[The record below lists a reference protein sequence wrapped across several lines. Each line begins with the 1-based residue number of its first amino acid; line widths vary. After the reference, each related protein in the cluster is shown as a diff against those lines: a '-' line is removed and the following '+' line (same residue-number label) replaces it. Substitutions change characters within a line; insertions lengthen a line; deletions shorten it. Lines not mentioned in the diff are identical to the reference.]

1 MKNLTLLSVFALGAG
16 MSFAQTGKNLPTA
29 QMAKTNLNVQSA
41 PVLMNHTRAEGDVIW
56 EDDFSNSSN
65 WVVGNSSNPTVDW
78 VIGTAGPTGSFSVG
92 MGAITSTSGGN
103 FALFDSDAW
112 GSAASEQDSWIR
124 NATPINLSGFPAVIV
139 QFESYYRN
147 FQGSCYVEVSNNGTT
162 WTSFEVHGS
171 LAVNAATPNPQVVSV
186 NVSAGIGNAAMAY
199 VRFRYEGGWDYAWMI
214 DDVKLIEAYDHD
226 LVLEK
231 VFTSLGAAE
240 LQYTKVPAAQVNAS
254 SVVSFGAEL
263 MNVGSQSQN
272 VILTVTN
279 AAGYNQATTPSAL
292 APLATDSLSI
302 ATANGYTLPAT
313 VGTYDFTYTL
323 SSNNTLSN
331 TGDDQLVFPFEVTN
345 NIMAVDTYNGTPA
358 SLTGGFF
365 GWATAPGDPGIGTIY
380 EIFNDAQLQRVRVG
394 IANVAAANQADYTG
408 NELFVQLYKFNAS
421 IGEYEFVAI
430 SNTIQLA
437 TANYGNLVNLD
448 FANPISL
455 TAGDVILPIASC
467 FDGSIV
473 PVAFAGMSFGGTTLG
488 LAGGDLVG
496 LAGTGDLV
504 QAPVVRLDFS
514 NIASIEEATIA
525 SNNVALY
532 PNPTS
537 DEATIAFTLNN
548 DAAVTIEVR
557 DLSGKVVY
565 TSNEGQLAAGAHQTT
580 LSTVAFASGMYT
592 YSVSANGAVV
602 TNKFVKK

>member
-29 QMAKTNLNVQSA
+29 QMAKNNLNVQVA
-41 PVLMNHTRAEGDVIW
+41 PVVTNNTRAEGDVIW
-56 EDDFSNSSN
+56 EDDFSNPSN
-65 WVVGNSSNPTVDW
+65 WVVGNTSNPPVDW
-78 VIGTAGPTGSFSVG
+78 VIGTAAPTGSFSVG

-112 GSAASEQDSWIR
+112 GSVASEQDSWIR
-124 NATPINLSGFPAVIV
+124 NATPIDLSTFPAVIV

-147 FQGSCYVEVSNNGTT
+147 FQGSCYVEVSNDGTT
-162 WTSFEVHGS
+162 WSSFEVHGS

-186 NVSAGIGNAAMAY
+186 NVSAGIGNSATAY
-199 VRFRYEGGWDYAWMI
+199 VRFRYEGGWDYAWMV

-226 LVLEK
+226 LTLEK
-231 VFTSLGAAE
+231 VFTSMGAAE
-240 LQYTKVPAAQVNAS
+240 LQYSKIPVSQVNAS

-263 MNVGSQSQN
+263 MNVGSQTQE
-272 VILTVTN
+272 VVLTVTN
-279 AAGYNQATTPSAL
+279 AAGYNQATSPSSL
-292 APLATDSLSI
+292 APLASDSLFIS
-302 ATANGYTLPAT
+302 TANGYTLPAT
-313 VGTYDFTYTL
+313 TGMYNFTYTL
-323 SSNNTLSN
+323 TSNNTLSN
-331 TGDDQLVFPFEVTN
+331 TADDQLVYPFEVTN
-345 NIMAVDTYNGTPA
+345 NIMAVDTYTGTAA

-365 GWATAPGDPGIGTIY
+365 GWESATGDPGIGTIY
-380 EIFNDAQLQRVRVG
+380 EIFNNASLQRVRVG
-394 IANVAAANQADYTG
+394 IANVATDNQSDYIG
-408 NELFVQLYKFNAS
+408 NELFVQLYRFTP
-421 IGEYEFVAI
+421 GVGYEFVAI
-430 SNTIQLA
+430 SNTIQVA
-437 TANYGNLVNLD
+437 AANFGNLVSLD
-448 FANPISL
+448 FDNPISL

-473 PVAFAGMSFGGTTLG
+473 PVAFAGMSFAGTTIG
-488 LAGGDLVG
+488 LAGGELVNLAATNG
-496 LAGTGDLV
+496 LA

-514 NIASIEEATIA
+514 NIASIEESTLV
-525 SNNVALY
+525 SNNVVLY
-532 PNPTS
+532 PNPAS

-565 TSNEGQLAAGAHQTT
+565 TSNEGQLTAGAHHTT
-580 LSTVAFASGMYT
+580 LSTVSFASGMYT